1 MKYLIVVPDGSAD
14 DPIDSLGGK
23 TPLEAAALP
32 NIDALAARGEIGFCK
47 TVPDG
52 ISPGSDSAN
61 LSVMGY
67 DPRVYLTGRSPLEAA
82 AIGVNMQADDIAFRV
97 NFVTVDPAGHDR
109 YEDFIMRDH
118 AAGDIETED
127 CRVLLDVIAEA
138 FRQENLQFY
147 PGTGYRHC
155 MLINRKHPQGHTDY
169 QCVPPHD
176 ILERQIGSYL
186 PQGKDADFLTDMMCR
201 SYELLKEHPINRD
214 REARGLNP
222 ANAIWIWGQGVRPS
236 LPNFEEK
243 YGVRGTVISA
253 VDLIKGIGTFAGLET
268 PEIPGATGTIHTDY
282 EAKVRR
288 AIEAYEEGKNF
299 VYMHIEGTD
308 ECSHQGNLEAKM
320 RCAEYIDDRVVR
332 PLYAY
337 LKRTGDD
344 FRILIIPDH
353 RTPIAIRTHSS
364 DPVPYVLY
372 DSRHE
377 TAPDASKQFNERAAA
392 ASGNLCAEG
401 YTMADRFFERKA

>member
-186 PQGKDADFLTDMMCR
+186 PQGKDAGFLTDMM
-201 SYELLKEHPINRD
+201 
-214 REARGLNP
+214 
-222 ANAIWIWGQGVRPS
+222 
-236 LPNFEEK
+236 
-243 YGVRGTVISA
+243 
-253 VDLIKGIGTFAGLET
+253 
-268 PEIPGATGTIHTDY
+268 
-282 EAKVRR
+282 RR
-288 AIEAYEEGKNF
+288 RY
-299 VYMHIEGTD
+299 
-308 ECSHQGNLEAKM
+308 
-320 RCAEYIDDRVVR
+320 
-332 PLYAY
+332 
-337 LKRTGDD
+337 
-344 FRILIIPDH
+344 
-353 RTPIAIRTHSS
+353 
-364 DPVPYVLY
+364 
-372 DSRHE
+372 
-377 TAPDASKQFNERAAA
+377 
-392 ASGNLCAEG
+392 
-401 YTMADRFFERKA
+401 

>member
-1 MKYLIVVPDGSAD
+1 M
-14 DPIDSLGGK
+14 
-23 TPLEAAALP
+23 
-32 NIDALAARGEIGFCK
+32 
-47 TVPDG
+47 
-52 ISPGSDSAN
+52 
-61 LSVMGY
+61 
-67 DPRVYLTGRSPLEAA
+67 
-82 AIGVNMQADDIAFRV
+82 
-97 NFVTVDPAGHDR
+97 
-109 YEDFIMRDH
+109 
-118 AAGDIETED
+118 
-127 CRVLLDVIAEA
+127 
-138 FRQENLQFY
+138 
-147 PGTGYRHC
+147 
-155 MLINRKHPQGHTDY
+155 
-169 QCVPPHD
+169 
-176 ILERQIGSYL
+176 
-186 PQGKDADFLTDMMCR
+186 
-201 SYELLKEHPINRD
+201 
-214 REARGLNP
+214 
-222 ANAIWIWGQGVRPS
+222 
-236 LPNFEEK
+236 PNFEEK